1 MRILIAAVAVAAS
14 YSAASTAMASDDF
27 KVQVLTRALAY
38 RECVE
43 SYARAH
49 SGPGASP
56 TEIADASNVRCQKQF
71 EEFRSY
77 YQANIVDSFPIDASN
92 EKSKNVTT
100 QAKSYLQAQMIQ
112 SLKEVQDAAKGEA
125 AAIVIDKRNQ

>member
-1 MRILIAAVAVAAS
+1 MRILIASVAVAAS
-14 YSAASTAMASDDF
+14 FSAPSAAMASDDF

-71 EEFRSY
+71 EEF
-77 YQANIVDSFPIDASN
+77 
-92 EKSKNVTT
+92 
-100 QAKSYLQAQMIQ
+100 M
-112 SLKEVQDAAKGEA
+112 A
-125 AAIVIDKRNQ
+125 AASPLAASCTSFKLWVICVCRYDFA